1 MLQRSEC
8 SSHDCNNSTNAGR
21 SLAYEDFK
29 EKVNTLIKASQAEEG
44 NISYSLYKEV
54 KKKNRFVMI
63 EKWDGEEA
71 IERHNKSS
79 HLTQFIAYTKK
90 VLLQPLDV
98 EKCYAIESF

>member
-1 MLQRSEC
+1 
-8 SSHDCNNSTNAGR
+8 
-21 SLAYEDFK
+21 
-29 EKVNTLIKASQAEEG
+29 
-44 NISYSLYKEV
+44 
-54 KKKNRFVMI
+54 MI